1 MTILKAKKKKGLDR
15 ETNPNGFE
23 RKGPRRQKRRRR
35 ENRVEI
41 LTQV

>member
-1 MTILKAKKKKGLDR
+1 MA
-15 ETNPNGFE
+15 FE

-41 LTQV
+41 LTLRLGGGKGIEWNGKIRIF